1 LVQRSELPAPLRES
15 DTVEVEL
22 NAVAELLV
30 GSVRGDTDESVHVF
44 KLPIIRKEDIE
55 RRPFRPSKDVVDL
68 GGYRIGDEVGNR
80 GLELSLESV
89 LRGNRGSVKL
99 DRNGEELERVQP
111 IGGKDVHITLDISL
125 QARLEAILSKDIGLM
140 QVQSWQEKS
149 NKILNEGTPLR
160 GAVVVLDVATSDIL
174 AMVSL
179 PSITR
184 EYWKVYAD
192 EYPWLNRA
200 SVGLY
205 QPGSII
211 KPLVLAAAMTEGELE
226 HDELIECTGHYFKD
240 VKTRARCWSYPIAHG
255 KLQAVEALARSCNI
269 FFYELGTR
277 LKFERLVDWLQ
288 LFGMSQPLA
297 AQLTRPDAEGKQGH
311 LHSQAE
317 IQILK
322 DRGAIAFETV
332 SISIGQGAL
341 TWSPLHVAAAYATL
355 ARGGMWRSP
364 RLIQGNSQNTSNLHL
379 NQEGVR
385 MALEG
390 MRESVT
396 KEYGTG
402 SRLMINGKYEP
413 TFNVEGVRIWGKT
426 GTAQAPPYRIDNV
439 TETIEGGRHAWF
451 VVLAS
456 SLGKSTPSVVVVV
469 LVEHGGSGG
478 LVAGPIANQALHAL
492 AAEGYF
498 K

>member
-1 LVQRSELPAPLRES
+1 
-15 DTVEVEL
+15 
-22 NAVAELLV
+22 
-30 GSVRGDTDESVHVF
+30 
-44 KLPIIRKEDIE
+44 
-55 RRPFRPSKDVVDL
+55 
-68 GGYRIGDEVGNR
+68 
-80 GLELSLESV
+80 
-89 LRGNRGSVKL
+89 
-99 DRNGEELERVQP
+99 
-111 IGGKDVHITLDISL
+111 
-125 QARLEAILSKDIGLM
+125 
-140 QVQSWQEKS
+140 
-149 NKILNEGTPLR
+149 
-160 GAVVVLDVATSDIL
+160 
-174 AMVSL
+174 
-179 PSITR
+179 
-184 EYWKVYAD
+184 
-192 EYPWLNRA
+192 
-200 SVGLY
+200 
-205 QPGSII
+205 
-211 KPLVLAAAMTEGELE
+211 MTEGELE
-226 HDELIECTGHYFKD
+226 HDESIECTGHYFPNEKNYA
-240 VKTRARCWSYPIAHG
+240 KCWTYTPKSGYSTHG
-255 KLQAVEALARSCNI
+255 KLRAVQALARSCNI

-277 LKFERLVDWLQ
+277 LGFDRLVHWLQ

-311 LHSQAE
+311 LHSQAK

-364 RLIQGNSQNTSNLHL
+364 RLIQGKSQSTSNLHL

-402 SRLMINGKYEP
+402 SRLNINGKYEP
-413 TFNVEGVRIWGKT
+413 TFNVQGVKIWGKT
-426 GTAQAPPYRIDNV
+426 GTAQAPPYQIDNDSKP
-439 TETIEGGRHAWF
+439 IEDGRHAWF

-469 LVEHGGSGG
+469 LVEVGGSGG
-478 LVAGPIANQALHAL
+478 LAAGPIANQALHAL